1 MSHVFADNSQS
12 IGHTPLV
19 KLNHVTAGAKATVLA
34 KIEPNQAKIYKY
46 LQFDEMPEYK

>member
-1 MSHVFADNSQS
+1 M
-12 IGHTPLV
+12 GKLPTPAEYLEV
-19 KLNHVTAGAKATVLA
+19 YKA